1 MNGTRIFI
9 LNLEPF
15 ATDSDT
21 ESNNDDADSASEDP
35 ISEEL
40 LGVEKNGD
48 TGVFRLGNISFISP
62 NEQDI
67 LKMDMDTLL
76 KHYDKIIFRRKT
88 PFTGKELLFKQVIT
102 LTQCCIFSVGKKRS
116 PRSFLKLLRDNK
128 TTEETIITGIFTE
141 P

>member
-1 MNGTRIFI
+1 MLPPKRITIIF
-9 LNLEPF
+9 N
-15 ATDSDT
+15 
-21 ESNNDDADSASEDP
+21 ADSEDP
-35 ISEEL
+35 IAEEL
-40 LGVEKNGD
+40 LGVEKDGD
-48 TGVFRLGNISFISP
+48 TGIFRLGNASFISP

-76 KHYDKIIFRRKT
+76 KHYDKIIFRRNAY
-88 PFTGKELLFKQVIT
+88 FTGKELLFKQVIS

-128 TTEETIITGIFTE
+128 TTEETVITGIFTE

>member
-1 MNGTRIFI
+1 M
-9 LNLEPF
+9 
-15 ATDSDT
+15 
-21 ESNNDDADSASEDP
+21 
-35 ISEEL
+35 EEL

-48 TGVFRLGNISFISP
+48 IGVFRLGNASFISP

-76 KHYDKIIFRRKT
+76 KHYDKIIFRRKNQ
-88 PFTGKELLFKQVIT
+88 FTGKELLFKQVIT
-102 LTQCCIFSVGKKRS
+102 LTQCCIFSIGKKRS

-128 TTEETIITGIFTE
+128 VTDETIITGIFTE